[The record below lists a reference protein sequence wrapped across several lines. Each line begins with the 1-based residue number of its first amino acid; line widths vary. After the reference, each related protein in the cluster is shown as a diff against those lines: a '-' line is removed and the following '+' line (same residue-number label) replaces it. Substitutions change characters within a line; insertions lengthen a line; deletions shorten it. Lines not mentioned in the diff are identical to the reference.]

1 MNLRAL
7 SASADDYCT
16 EDVMTLTLKYRQFF
30 LNRLFAN
37 MPAAAREA
45 YDHANTVFASAVTGE
60 VRIVPATVT
69 IETSAGV
76 NRPQEQP
83 KNLVNEMV
91 AAMRRVRGLDR

>member
-1 MNLRAL
+1 MNFTRIAHAKRQLIQNVIDGMPTEARDAYEHANA
-7 SASADDYCT
+7 SFRASA
-16 EDVMTLTLKYRQFF
+16 ESGE
-30 LNRLFAN
+30 
-37 MPAAAREA
+37 PATTR
-45 YDHANTVFASAVTGE
+45 T
-60 VRIVPATVT
+60 VPATVT

>member
-1 MNLRAL
+1 VTPRTREMNFLTRIAHAKHRL
-7 SASADDYCT
+7 IQNVIDGMPT
-16 EDVMTLTLKYRQFF
+16 E
-30 LNRLFAN
+30 
-37 MPAAAREA
+37 ARKA
-45 YDHANTVFASAVTGE
+45 YEHANAVFASAESDEPQLRV
-60 VRIVPATVT
+60 VPATVT